1 MQSWALTF
9 YHDSVEV
16 SPTSRSNA
24 SNAYFVNTESSP
36 RTASTMWQSELPN
49 IHFFQRQVHHV
60 NFKKWRKKNTRFG
73 RIVQVLRSSIT
84 TNTSH
89 ATRHSHAFMVP
100 LLFKCCSRAC
110 VFDWRKFH
118 FASDIIFPPIV
129 SPTVVFGFVII
140 AIASAFHFF
149 FTLAVASLASNQHN
163 VFPLPI
169 ARCAHSYVCFTP
181 NLPCFAQRK
190 RSTQRQSERE
200 EKKVNVE
207 KKRKI
212 NTECAWILCGAD
224 ARQFACSCATIR
236 ITKKQ
241 QINTQKKIINCCSD
255 DDTTN

>member
-36 RTASTMWQSELPN
+36 RTASTMWQSEVPN

-149 FTLAVASLASNQHN
+149 FTLAVASR
-163 VFPLPI
+163 I
-169 ARCAHSYVCFTP
+169 E
-181 NLPCFAQRK
+181 
-190 RSTQRQSERE
+190 STQRISSPYCTLRAFVCLFHTEFTLFRP
-200 EKKVNVE
+200 KKT
-207 KKRKI
+207 I
-212 NTECAWILCGAD
+212 D
-224 ARQFACSCATIR
+224 ATTIR
-236 ITKKQ
+236 KRREKSKRWKKKKNKYRMCLDIMRRRCSSVRLQ
-241 QINTQKKIINCCSD
+241 LCHNTDYKKTANKHKKKIIKCCSD